1 MEPLPGAERAVEK
14 GAALTELIAVLLG
27 VLEGFTEFLPV
38 SSTGHLVLAT
48 HALGLEQTEFLKSF
62 EIAIQLGSILAVIVM
77 FSGRFLREIGVW
89 KRVIAGFLPAAVIG
103 FLLYDV
109 IKGVLLESPALVA
122 INLIL
127 VGIILAVVDRR
138 VRKREVESAADITD
152 RPIRTAFLIG
162 VVQAFAVVPGVSRS
176 GATIIG
182 GLSLS
187 LSRKAAAEF
196 SFLLAVPTMLAAT
209 GYDLL
214 RTGPSFSSEEWKL
227 LAIGSA
233 AAFFVAL
240 LTVRWLL
247 AFVSRYS
254 FMPFAI
260 YRVALGAVYLIV
272 FI

>member
-1 MEPLPGAERAVEK
+1 MHPFEFLLLSGAE
-14 GAALTELIAVLLG
+14 
-27 VLEGFTEFLPV
+27 FWF
-38 SSTGHLVLAT
+38 
-48 HALGLEQTEFLKSF
+48 
-62 EIAIQLGSILAVIVM
+62 
-77 FSGRFLREIGVW
+77 FSG
-89 KRVIAGFLPAAVIG
+89 
-103 FLLYDV
+103 
-109 IKGVLLESPALVA
+109 
-122 INLIL
+122 
-127 VGIILAVVDRR
+127 
-138 VRKREVESAADITD
+138 VRYKREVESAADIAD

-182 GLSLS
+182 GLSLG

-214 RTGPSFSSEEWKL
+214 RTGPSFTSEEWKL

-254 FMPFAI
+254 FMPFAV